1 MTTGSDHVIFFIDKS
16 TSFVKKFLQLKCSHV
31 LVVVEDLCVSVGVGL
46 ESVLVN
52 DPFVEDESVA
62 FGVRCYF
69 ELFGGWVSVE
79 EVGVDDRD
87 VPSFVE
93 RIKNF
98 VVEVL
103 THDVIVKLSG
113 SSHIERET
121 SDFAADF
128 ALLGFVTVILG
139 SSGSEFG
146 DGIAVIEFVSHFS

>member
-1 MTTGSDHVIFFIDKS
+1 MWT
-16 TSFVKKFLQLKCSHV
+16 
-31 LVVVEDLCVSVGVGL
+31 GL
-46 ESVLVN
+46 ESVLVY

-87 VPSFVE
+87 VPSFIE

-98 VVEVL
+98 IVEVL
-103 THDVIVKLSG
+103 THDVIVELSG

-139 SSGSEFG
+139 SSGSEFC
-146 DGIAVIEFVSHFS
+146 DGISVVEFVGHVSEIVTEWNVWVLWFGRVDDRVCVEVEDTLLELL

>member
-1 MTTGSDHVIFFIDKS
+1 MEG
-16 TSFVKKFLQLKCSHV
+16 
-31 LVVVEDLCVSVGVGL
+31 LCVAVGIGL
-46 ESVLVN
+46 ESVLVY

-93 RIKNF
+93 GIKNF

-103 THDVIVKLSG
+103 THDVIVKFTGLSLRAG
-113 SSHIERET
+113 GRGFSPATT
-121 SDFAADF
+121 SPSPGYFDTKRKYWKEKNA
-128 ALLGFVTVILG
+128 
-139 SSGSEFG
+139 SNYKMN
-146 DGIAVIEFVSHFS
+146 

>member
-1 MTTGSDHVIFFIDKS
+1 M
-16 TSFVKKFLQLKCSHV
+16 
-31 LVVVEDLCVSVGVGL
+31 CVSVGVGL

-62 FGVRCYF
+62 FGVRSYF

-87 VPSFVE
+87 VPSFIE

-98 VVEVL
+98 IVEVL
-103 THDVIVKLSG
+103 THDVIVELSG
-113 SSHIERET
+113 SSHIERES
-121 SDFAADF
+121 SDFTADF

-146 DGIAVIEFVSHFS
+146 DGISVIEFVGHVSEIVTEWNV

>member
-1 MTTGSDHVIFFIDKS
+1 M
-16 TSFVKKFLQLKCSHV
+16 
-31 LVVVEDLCVSVGVGL
+31 GVGL

-103 THDVIVKLSG
+103 THDVIVELSG
-113 SSHIERET
+113 SSHIERES

-139 SSGSEFG
+139 SSGSEIG
-146 DGIAVIEFVSHFS
+146 DGISVIEFVGHFS